1 MTRTFALHRHPHYNY
16 DGSQL
21 YNNSTLSNEHLSKG
35 LPLQIVIYTY
45 AAHDNII
52 PQLNV
57 HTCKRCNTPHCFH
70 LSSKVIQEK
79 QQRATCDV
87 AGSIPSWNPH
97 RCLALRDTIP
107 TWTHGALSFCTFH
120 DRNFNWIDA
129 WLCKNDWAT
138 NPARVWGGFITKYWL
153 NLFGI

>member
-21 YNNSTLSNEHLSKG
+21 YNNSTLSDEHLSKG

-45 AAHDNII
+45 AAYDNII

-79 QQRATCDV
+79 QQRATVWRSV
-87 AGSIPSWNPH
+87 AGGKQQTVQAKATAAGNASASKP
-97 RCLALRDTIP
+97 RCCARTLFSPPKIP
-107 TWTHGALSFCTFH
+107 TTLHAPMLRKEQNVSRPCQE
-120 DRNFNWIDA
+120 
-129 WLCKNDWAT
+129 
-138 NPARVWGGFITKYWL
+138 
-153 NLFGI
+153 